1 MGIIKELEKEARGI
15 YTGAIG
21 YISPKKEACFNVAIR
36 TIHLRDKKGEMGI
49 GGGIVY
55 DSSSVRE
62 YEEAYL
68 KADFLTKNFPAFCL
82 IETILF
88 EPAQRYVLLA
98 EHLARLKSSCDYFSI
113 PVDLEKVEKELI
125 ILANKEPGKKF
136 KVRLLVDL
144 AGNAKIE
151 KSYLSKIEQPVKVAI
166 SPQRIDP
173 KNIFLYHK
181 TTERKLYEDE
191 RARALKKGF
200 FDTLFL
206 NKKGETTEGAV
217 SNVFIQKNKIL
228 YTPPVKCGLLNG
240 VLRRHLLKN
249 GKVKEKTLYLRDLL
263 AADKV
268 YMGNS
273 VRGLVKAEIVLA
285 DLNK

>member
-1 MGIIKELEKEARGI
+1 MEIIKELEKEERGI

-36 TIHLRDKKGEMGI
+36 TIHLRNKKGEMGI

-55 DSSSVRE
+55 DSSSVKE
-62 YEEAYL
+62 YEEAFL

-88 EPAQRYVLLA
+88 QPPQGYVFLA
-98 EHLARLKSSCDYFSI
+98 EHLKRLKNSCDYFSI
-113 PVDLEKVEKELI
+113 PVDLGKLKKELI
-125 ILANKEPGKKF
+125 VLAKKKPDKKF
-136 KVRLLVDL
+136 KVRLSVDL
-144 AGNAKIE
+144 AGSAKIE
-151 KSYLSKIEQPVKVAI
+151 KSYLDKIKHPVKVTI
-166 SPQRIDP
+166 SSQRIDP

-181 TTERKLYEDE
+181 TTERKIYEAE
-191 RARALKKGF
+191 RAHALKKGF

-206 NKKGETTEGAV
+206 NERGEATEGAI
-217 SNVFIQKNKIL
+217 SNVFIQKNGIL

-240 VLRRHLLKN
+240 VLRQNLLEK
-249 GKVKEKTLYLRDLL
+249 GQAKEKTLYLRDVL

-273 VRGLVKAEIVLA
+273 VRGLLRVEIIEKL
-285 DLNK
+285 